1 MGSSENTALNLVGM
15 VYDAALDQ
23 SKWPT
28 FLEAFALTVSGHSAI
43 LRSADL
49 QTQQAGFVASVGYD
63 PAWQAAYCNHF
74 VKVDFLT
81 PAMNQMELGEVK
93 TSGQVFSPSEQRK
106 TEIYNDYFLPQDKV
120 DAMGVMLTKDGSHTL
135 LFAAQR
141 GKRAGA
147 FGEEQMRMMGI
158 LAPHVTRA
166 VQVHRKLSNAHVE
179 KEWAL
184 GALDQLRMGVILTNG
199 AGAPLFVNSAAEQML
214 SARQGIDTRQGQLAL
229 SKAAETARLHQLVAD
244 AAQGA
249 PGANRGGDM
258 RIALPDG
265 ESLHCMVM
273 PVPLE
278 LSARLDVA
286 LASGCVAIFLSR
298 PSGLQ
303 LPPQRLATLYALTP
317 AEARLAAKLA
327 ALRSVEQAADELCVT
342 LHTARSQLKSI
353 FAKTGAQSQSELLML
368 LATGTLASCRDDVGG
383 KNNPG
388 KRS

>member
-1 MGSSENTALNLVGM
+1 VSRHEDTTLNLVGM

-23 SKWPT
+23 SKWSN
-28 FLEAFALTVSGHSAI
+28 FLEAFALTVGGGSAI
-43 LRSADL
+43 LRSVDL
-49 QTQQAGFVASVGYD
+49 QTYQAGFVASVGYD
-63 PAWQAAYCNHF
+63 PAWQSAYCNHF
-74 VKVDFLT
+74 VKVDSYNLV
-81 PAMNQMELGEVK
+81 MNQDTPGKIYLSNQHIDQSEL
-93 TSGQVFSPSEQRK
+93 RK
-106 TEIYNDYFLPQDKV
+106 TEFYNDYLLPQDKV
-120 DAMGVMLTKDGSHTL
+120 HAMGVMLTKDGSHTL
-135 LFAAQR
+135 MFAAQS
-141 GKRAGA
+141 GKRTGA
-147 FGEEQMRMMGI
+147 FGEEQMRLMSI

-166 VQVHRKLSNAHVE
+166 VQVHRKLSNTLIE

-184 GALDQLRMGVILTNG
+184 STLDQLRMGVILTNCTG
-199 AGAPLFVNSAAEQML
+199 VPLFVNRAAEQLL

-229 SKAAETARLHQLVAD
+229 SKPTETAQLHQLVAD

-249 PGANRGGDM
+249 PGTNRGGDM

-303 LPPQRLATLYALTP
+303 LPPQRLAALYALTP

-327 ALRSVEQAADELCVT
+327 ALRSVEQAADELCIAV
-342 LHTARSQLKSI
+342 HTARSHLKSI
-353 FAKTGAQSQSELLML
+353 FSKTGAQSQSELLML
-368 LATGTLASCRDDVGG
+368 LATGTLANCGNDGDLW
-383 KNNPG
+383 K
-388 KRS
+388 

>member
-1 MGSSENTALNLVGM
+1 MSRHEDTALNLVGM

-28 FLEAFALTVSGHSAI
+28 FLDAFAGAVGGCSAM

-49 QTQQAGFVASVGYD
+49 QAGKAGFVASVGYD
-63 PAWQAAYCNHF
+63 PAWQSAYCNHF
-74 VKVDFLT
+74 IKLDYLT
-81 PAMNQMELGEVK
+81 PTLNQFKLGEAK
-93 TSGQVFSPSEQRK
+93 SDDQFFSLSEQRK
-106 TEIYNDYFLPQDKV
+106 TEFYNDYFIPQGKIHV
-120 DAMGVMLTKDGSHTL
+120 LGSLLAKDGNQTL

-141 GKRAGA
+141 GKRAGT
-147 FGEEQMRMMGI
+147 FGEEQARLMGI

-179 KEWAL
+179 KEWAF

-199 AGAPLFVNSAAEQML
+199 AGAPLFVNRAAEQML

-317 AEARLAAKLA
+317 AEARLASKLA
-327 ALRSVEQAADELCVT
+327 ALRSVEQAADELCIT
-342 LHTARSQLKSI
+342 AHTARSQLKSI
-353 FAKTGAQSQSELLML
+353 FSKTGSKSQSELLML
-368 LATGTLASCRDDVGG
+368 LATGTLANCGNGERG
-383 KNNPG
+383 
-388 KRS
+388 

>member
-1 MGSSENTALNLVGM
+1 MGSSEDTALNLVGM

-23 SKWPT
+23 SKWSN
-28 FLEAFALTVSGHSAI
+28 FLEAFALTVGGGSAI
-43 LRSADL
+43 LRSVDL
-49 QTQQAGFVASVGYD
+49 QTHQAGFVASVGYD
-63 PAWQAAYCNHF
+63 PAWQSAYCNHF
-74 VKVDFLT
+74 VKVDYLT
-81 PAMNQMELGEVK
+81 PALNQMELGEVK
-93 TSGQVFSPSEQRK
+93 TSVQVLSLSEQRK
-106 TEIYNDYFLPQDKV
+106 TELYNDYFLPQDKIH
-120 DAMGVMLTKDGSHTL
+120 AMASSVLAKDGSHTL
-135 LFAAQR
+135 MFAAQR

-147 FGEEQMRMMGI
+147 FGEEQMRLMGI

-166 VQVHRKLSNAHVE
+166 VQVHRKLSNTLVE

-199 AGAPLFVNSAAEQML
+199 TGAPLFVNRAAEQLL

-229 SKAAETARLHQLVAD
+229 PKPAETARLHQLVAD

-265 ESLHCMVM
+265 GFLHCMVM

-286 LASGCVAIFLSR
+286 LASGCVAIFLSK

-317 AEARLAAKLA
+317 AESRLAAKLA
-327 ALRSVEQAADELCVT
+327 ALRSVEQAADELCIT
-342 LHTARSQLKSI
+342 AHTARSQLKSI
-353 FAKTGAQSQSELLML
+353 FSKTGAQSQSELLML
-368 LATGTLASCRDDVGG
+368 LATGTLASCRDDET
-383 KNNPG
+383 K
-388 KRS
+388 